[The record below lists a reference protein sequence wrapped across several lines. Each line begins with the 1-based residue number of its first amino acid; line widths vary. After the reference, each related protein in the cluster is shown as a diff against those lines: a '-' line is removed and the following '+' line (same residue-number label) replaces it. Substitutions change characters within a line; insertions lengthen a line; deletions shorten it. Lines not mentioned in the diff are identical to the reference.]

1 MQLLSLC
8 RISHGSAA
16 MSLSFLEIDSV
27 VCPCNFCV
35 LVEDNDVVEHRDSEH
50 TDAEVCDGF

>member
-1 MQLLSLC
+1 MQN
-8 RISHGSAA
+8 ISRFSRNEF
-16 MSLSFLEIDSV
+16 FLEIDSV